1 MNRRA
6 VKTIVIVASVVG
18 LCGATAATAWADT
31 FTPGIEEPTGDVG
44 LPGGAGND
52 LTGSGGNHSSA
63 AGTNGTTY
71 GSPYDDSSSSSLDD
85 RSDSGYW
92 RNSGDSS
99 GDSSDNGA
107 DNSAANGGY

>member
-18 LCGATAATAWADT
+18 LCGATAATSWADT

-52 LTGSGGNHSSA
+52 LTGSAPMAGGNHSSA

-71 GSPYDDSSSSSLDD
+71 GSPYDDSSSRSLDD

-99 GDSSDNGA
+99 DNGA